1 MKTLLL
7 SIITLFILTGCSV
20 KYDHVTL
27 SEDSRVK
34 LTKEDLRTKQKIETL
49 AQMIQS
55 LSPKIDQTE
64 AHNIAKNSIYYS
76 MHLANSYDLVKP
88 PSFQNFLVN
97 QNLRD
102 RGLCHQWASDILDY
116 LLKNDY
122 QTVSIYKVVANKGS
136 YLFEHHALSI
146 TPKDYPFDRGIILD
160 AWRNSG
166 DLFFVYTTE
175 DKQYFW
181 ELVKKIH

>member
-7 SIITLFILTGCSV
+7 YIITLFIFTGCSV

-34 LTKEDLRTKQKIETL
+34 LTKEDLQTKQKIETL

-55 LSPKIDQTE
+55 LSPKINKIE
-64 AHNIAKNSIYYS
+64 AYNIAQNSIYYS

-97 QNLRD
+97 QNLRQ

-116 LLKNDY
+116 LKKDKY
-122 QTVSIYKVVANKGS
+122 ETIGIYKVISNEGD
-136 YLFEHHALSI
+136 YFTEHHAISI
-146 TPKDYPFDRGIILD
+146 TARGEPYDKGIVLD

-166 DLFFVYTTE
+166 DLYFAYVTQ
-175 DKQYFW
+175 DKEYKWYHRKRVQ
-181 ELVKKIH
+181 